1 MRICHI
7 ITTFYDSAGSSRRTL
22 IEMRYQQKAGHT
34 IGLIV
39 GCDVSSKLMDTCR
52 NEGVEVHQVLCLQKY
67 INIPYDIWSIK
78 EIFTILKQGQFDIV
92 HTHLA
97 KAGILGRIAAYASK
111 VPVIIH
117 TVHGPTFHKAQGWKT
132 FVFKLMEKIV
142 ATYTHGIIFVG
153 QELRNQYLNSS
164 VSKPEKSHV
173 IYTGHDFTKY
183 RKAAIM
189 PSQQIDLLRIKHG
202 IPLDS
207 LVIGYVARVVPS
219 KGHEVAIEAFKKLKI
234 DFPHLKMIFVGKA
247 NLPQEQS
254 HLATLRSIVLDL
266 GFEKE
271 ILFLGYHSDI
281 ECYYRLM
288 DIFILPSRYEGL
300 PNVVIEAVSM
310 GIPVV
315 AFDCG
320 GAREVLNHC
329 KGSGAVVDPGDFQSF
344 VIQLR
349 ETINIINPKDYSP
362 QRQLKIIDL
371 LSNVWDTFTML
382 QKTEDIYNSLYA
394 HNISNRHIVYRQKK
408 K

>member
-7 ITTFYDSAGSSRRTL
+7 ITTFYESAGSSRRTL
-22 IEMRYQQKAGHT
+22 IEMRYQQKSGHS

-39 GCDVSSKLMDTCR
+39 GCDVSIKLLDKCR
-52 NEGVEVHQVLCLQKY
+52 NEGIEVHQVLSLKKY
-67 INIPYDIWSIK
+67 IHIPNDLWTIK

-97 KAGILGRIAAYASK
+97 KAGILGRIAANASK

-117 TVHGPTFHKAQGWKT
+117 TVHGPTFHKTQGWKA
-132 FVFKLMEKIV
+132 FVFKLLEKIV
-142 ATYTHGIIFVG
+142 AAYTHGIIFVG

-183 RKAAIM
+183 RKAANI
-189 PSQQIDLLRIKHG
+189 PSQQIDLLRVEHE
-202 IPLDS
+202 IPIDS
-207 LVIGYVARVVPS
+207 IVIGYVARVVPS
-219 KGHEVAIEAFKKLKI
+219 KGHEVAIEAFRILKN
-234 DFPHLKMIFVGKA
+234 DFPDLKMIFVGKA

-254 HLATLRSIVLDL
+254 HLATLRSIVCDL

-271 ILFLGYHSDI
+271 ILFLGYHTDI

-288 DIFILPSRYEGL
+288 DLFILPSRYEGL

-320 GAREVLNHC
+320 GAREVLSHC
-329 KGSGAVVDPGDFQSF
+329 KDAGTVVDPGDFKSF
-344 VIQLR
+344 VNQLR
-349 ETINIINPKDYSP
+349 ETIAIINTMDYSP

-382 QKTEDIYNSLYA
+382 QKTEAIYNSLYA
-394 HNISNRHIVYRQKK
+394 HNISTRHIVYRQKNN
-408 K
+408 